1 MMDVSDSGIL
11 ASLMRAWASGGWLML
26 PMLALTCFI
35 YYYALDLL
43 CRVQFHFLLRS
54 RLHQRKPQEIA
65 SARSPHLRKARQL
78 LLAEASSMAEVKR
91 HFQEVRNEY
100 LSVINRRIRFLS
112 VIIPAGPLLGLLG
125 TVTGMLST
133 FDGMLQDSS
142 ERFDGV
148 VTGVSE
154 ALVTTQTGL
163 AVAVPAMVILSIV
176 VQRRNALAHA
186 IARLERHNAQLA
198 LRLGCPLSRRNS
210 GARELATA

>member
-1 MMDVSDSGIL
+1 MDFADTSIMS
-11 ASLMRAWASGGWLML
+11 SMMRAWMSGGWLML
-26 PMLALTCFI
+26 PLLALACFV

-43 CRVQFHFLLRS
+43 FRVQLHFLLRC
-54 RLHQRKPQEIA
+54 RLHERKPQEIA
-65 SARSPHLRKARQL
+65 TASTPDLRKARQL
-78 LLAEASSMAEVKR
+78 LLADAGSMGEVKR

-133 FDGMLQDSS
+133 FDGMLQHSG

-148 VTGVSE
+148 VTGISE

-163 AVAVPAMVILSIV
+163 ALAIPALVILSIV
-176 VQRRNALAHA
+176 VQRRNALAQA

-198 LRLGCPLSRRNS
+198 LRSGCPIPTRSS
-210 GARELATA
+210 GARQLVAL